1 MFPNGWHWH
10 WCLFSGEMVG
20 SLAFPFP
27 KIAGANGPGAGMQ
40 SNDFSLPTK
49 RYILQNMGPLPYFL
63 RQQAE
68 RSHCHQKAAT
78 PPLKEP
84 GPIMLTRSPGQR
96 IKQSMMGKKKT
107 KNLSIDYLWKMF
119 YELHFVNKEI
129 LFRKGSTLFCSKY
142 MFTSLDQVTSKKL
155 RGKPFLGMNSSGD
168 KYKPCTQDSDEKV
181 VCWGPGEEG
190 ALRM

>member
-1 MFPNGWHWH
+1 MAQELECRATIFLFPRRDISSKIWDL
-10 WCLFSGEMVG
+10 CLISWGNRLRG
-20 SLAFPFP
+20 P
-27 KIAGANGPGAGMQ
+27 IATRRQSRPRWRSPAQSCWPGALDRES
-40 SNDFSLPTK
+40 SN
-49 RYILQNMGPLPYFL
+49 RWW
-63 RQQAE
+63 E
-68 RSHCHQKAAT
+68 
-78 PPLKEP
+78 
-84 GPIMLTRSPGQR
+84 
-96 IKQSMMGKKKT
+96 KKKT

-155 RGKPFLGMNSSGD
+155 RGKPFLGMNSSRD
-168 KYKPCTQDSDEKV
+168 KCKPCTQVGDEKV

>member
-1 MFPNGWHWH
+1 MSFLWGNGW
-10 WCLFSGEMVG
+10 E
-20 SLAFPFP
+20 
-27 KIAGANGPGAGMQ
+27 PG
-40 SNDFSLPTK
+40 F
-49 RYILQNMGPLPYFL
+49 PLPQNSWCKWPRSWNAEQRFFSSHEEIYPPKYGTSALFPEATGWEVPL
-63 RQQAE
+63 PPEGSHAPAEGARPNHVDQEPWTENQAIDDG
-68 RSHCHQKAAT
+68 K
-78 PPLKEP
+78 
-84 GPIMLTRSPGQR
+84 
-96 IKQSMMGKKKT
+96 KKKT

-142 MFTSLDQVTSKKL
+142 VFTSLDQVTSKKL

-168 KYKPCTQDSDEKV
+168 KYKPCTQDGDEKA